1 MAPPKSLDDGPCLV
15 SSSVQWRGGRAPWFG
30 SGEASD
36 GADLKLGLSSSTGGL
51 R

>member
-1 MAPPKSLDDGPCLV
+1 MLGELFCPVAWWL
-15 SSSVQWRGGRAPWFG
+15 APWFG

-51 R
+51 W